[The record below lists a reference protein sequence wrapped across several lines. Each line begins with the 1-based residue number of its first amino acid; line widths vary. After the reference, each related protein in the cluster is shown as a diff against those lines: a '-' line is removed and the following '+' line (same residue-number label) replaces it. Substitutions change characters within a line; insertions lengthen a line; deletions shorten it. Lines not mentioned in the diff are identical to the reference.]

1 MSAIHL
7 AQIANRIKEQFA
19 DFLDRT
25 DLSEKDPEIE
35 TKILSRCLAAHAIF
49 MRAGCPEVDAAR
61 AVTDGGDD
69 HGLDAIYFSPTA
81 EKLFLVQSKWIKSG
95 KGEPESGDV
104 AKYCA
109 GVRDLINL
117 EKDRFNSKIQA
128 KWDLVDKAV
137 TSFGIRY
144 ELIVIYTGINAL
156 AGPSTQ
162 LLTDL
167 VEELND
173 AEPVV
178 SFSALNQSRIYSSLA
193 SGIAGDP
200 IDLEIALSNWGMTDS
215 PHKAYYGAVTGA
227 EVAQWWKDNG
237 DSLFAANLRKMLGAT
252 EVNREIR
259 ATIDNRPEDFWYF
272 NNGVTIVANTVAKS
286 MVGGASREVGTFKVS
301 DASVVN
307 GAQTVSTV
315 GKYEDPGNNLEHVK
329 IPLRII
335 SLENAGDQ
343 FGSEVTRA
351 NNRQNRIESRDFVAQ
366 DPEQLRL
373 KTELALENINY
384 NLTRSEN
391 FSPGDKAFDLAEATT
406 ALACFNPDPALA
418 VQAKR
423 EIGRFWTDLSKAPYK
438 SIFNPT
444 VNGISVFRA
453 VTVLREI
460 ENCLAR
466 AIKNLGKRSGRDYG
480 VLVHGNRLIASL
492 VFAMLDERK
501 VLDVSKSFIIG
512 DLAAA
517 IELNTNRAI
526 ELLST
531 EVERL
536 FSGGFL
542 ATVFKNPAKSK
553 QLYLSCLALSAQ
565 PEPGPSQKAPTLDL
579 FDFAAEK

>member
-7 AQIANRIKEQFA
+7 AQISNRITDQFA
-19 DFLDRT
+19 KFVDRS
-25 DLSEKDPEIE
+25 DLSDKDPEVD
-35 TKILSRCLAAHAIF
+35 TKILSRCLAAHAVF
-49 MRAGCPEVDAAR
+49 ARAGCTEVDAAR

-69 HGLDAIYFSPTA
+69 HGLDAIYFSPTT
-81 EKLFLVQSKWIKSG
+81 EKLFIVQSKWIKSG

-104 AKYCA
+104 AKFCA

-117 EKDRFNSKIQA
+117 EKDRFNAKIQA
-128 KWDLVDKAV
+128 KWDIVDKAV

-144 ELIVIYTGINAL
+144 ELIVIYTGINTL

-178 SFSALNQSRIYSSLA
+178 SFTALNQSRIYASLA
-193 SGIAGDP
+193 SGVSGDP
-200 IDLEIALSNWGMTDS
+200 IDLDIALSNWGMTDS

-237 DSLFAANLRKMLGAT
+237 DSLFATNLRKMLGAT

-272 NNGVTIVANTVAKS
+272 NNGVTIVAGSVTKS
-286 MVGGASREVGTFKVS
+286 MVGGASREIGTFKVS
-301 DASVVN
+301 SASVVN
-307 GAQTVSTV
+307 GAQTVSTI
-315 GKYEDPGNNLEHVK
+315 GKYSDPGKNLDHVK

-335 SLENAGDQ
+335 SLEHAEDQ
-343 FGSEVTRA
+343 FGFEVTRA

-384 NLTRSEN
+384 NLTRSES
-391 FSPGDKAFDLAEATT
+391 FTSSDKAFDLAEATA
-406 ALACFNPDPALA
+406 ALACLNDDSGLA

-423 EIGRFWTDLSKAPYK
+423 EIGRFWADLSKAPYK
-438 SIFNPT
+438 TIFNPA
-444 VNGISVFRA
+444 VNGITVYRA
-453 VTVLREI
+453 VAILREI
-460 ENCLAR
+460 EICIAT
-466 AIKNLGKRSGRDYG
+466 AIKGLAKRSGRDYG

-492 VFAMLDERK
+492 VFTMIDGRKMTDVNERFDISVEIK
-501 VLDVSKSFIIG
+501 HV
-512 DLAAA
+512 
-517 IELNTNRAI
+517 ELNTSKVTT
-526 ELLST
+526 LLTS
-531 EVERL
+531 EVERQ
-536 FSGGFL
+536 FPGGFL
-542 ATVFKNPAKSK
+542 ATVFKNLAKSK
-553 QLYLSCLALSAQ
+553 QLYQSCIALARESESIAPAQ
-565 PEPGPSQKAPTLDL
+565 DL
-579 FDFAAEK
+579 FDFSSEK